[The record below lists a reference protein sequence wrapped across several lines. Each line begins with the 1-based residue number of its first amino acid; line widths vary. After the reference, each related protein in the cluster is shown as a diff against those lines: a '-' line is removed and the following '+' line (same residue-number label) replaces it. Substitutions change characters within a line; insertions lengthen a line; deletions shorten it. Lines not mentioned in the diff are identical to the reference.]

1 MTPKIPKP
9 NPSLSPPRPQTV
21 YLSVTSPGLW
31 NTSRD
36 GDPPTLL
43 VQLCQCIAAPLEKKC
58 FLISNLSSTSVGSHG
73 EPFV

>member
-36 GDPPTLL
+36 GDPPHSLGS
-43 VQLCQCIAAPLEKKC
+43 LCQCLTTHSEKKS
-58 FLISNLSSTSVGSHG
+58 FQISNVNF
-73 EPFV
+73 PRN